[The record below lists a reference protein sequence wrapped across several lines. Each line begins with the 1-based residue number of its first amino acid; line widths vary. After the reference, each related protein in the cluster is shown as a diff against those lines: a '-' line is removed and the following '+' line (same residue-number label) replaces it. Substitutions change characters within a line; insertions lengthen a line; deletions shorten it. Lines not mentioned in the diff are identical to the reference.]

1 MNKHSADSFE
11 KLEEKLGNE
20 KTMISKAQFA
30 SAISDVLTTAL
41 AATVPLGTSIQA
53 CAIAAVETQ
62 RVLDDFFLAGEP
74 EKKTE
79 DIPDTEKD
87 AKYEDLKHLLFTS
100 AAIWSLPS
108 KTVIEDQHTD
118 EIRRSAKQMTLLSLI
133 AEAGLTDEYH
143 EWMREHG
150 YDREQKEEQK

>member
-1 MNKHSADSFE
+1 MNKHIFE

-20 KTMISKAQFA
+20 KRMISKGQLAG
-30 SAISDVLTTAL
+30 AIYDVVTTTL
-41 AATVPLGTSIQA
+41 VATVPIGTSIKA
-53 CAIAAVETQ
+53 CAIAAAETK

-87 AKYEDLKHLLFTS
+87 AKYEDLKHRLFTS

-133 AEAGLTDEYH
+133 SEAGLTDEYR
-143 EWMREHG
+143 EWMRKHG

>member
-1 MNKHSADSFE
+1 MNKHSFE

-20 KTMISKAQFA
+20 KTMISKAQLA
-30 SAISDVLTTAL
+30 SAISDVVTTTL
-41 AATVPLGTSIQA
+41 VATVPIGASIQA
-53 CAIAAVETQ
+53 CAIAAAETK

-79 DIPDTEKD
+79 DVPDTEKD
-87 AKYEDLKHLLFTS
+87 AKKDDLKHLLFEY
-100 AAIWSLPS
+100 AAVWSLPS

-133 AEAGLTDEYH
+133 SEAGLTDEYH
-143 EWMREHG
+143 EWLREK
-150 YDREQKEEQK
+150 DKDE

>member
-1 MNKHSADSFE
+1 MNKHSFE

-20 KTMISKAQFA
+20 KTMISKAQLA
-30 SAISDVLTTAL
+30 SAISDVVTTTL
-41 AATVPLGTSIQA
+41 VATVPIGTSIQA
-53 CAIAAVETQ
+53 CAIAAAETK

-79 DIPDTEKD
+79 DVPDTEKD
-87 AKYEDLKHLLFTS
+87 AKFDDLKHLLFKY

-108 KTVIEDQHTD
+108 KTVIEDQRTA

-133 AEAGLTDEYH
+133 SEAGLTDEYQEWLRENGH
-143 EWMREHG
+143 E
-150 YDREQKEEQK
+150 

>member
-1 MNKHSADSFE
+1 MNKHSFE

-20 KTMISKAQFA
+20 KTMISKAQLA
-30 SAISDVLTTAL
+30 SAIFDVVTKTLV
-41 AATVPLGTSIQA
+41 ATVPIGTSIQA
-53 CAIAAVETQ
+53 CAIAAAETK

-79 DIPDTEKD
+79 DVPDTEKD
-87 AKYEDLKHLLFTS
+87 AKFDDLKHLLFKS

-108 KTVIEDQHTD
+108 KTVIEDQRTA

-133 AEAGLTDEYH
+133 SEAGLTDEYH
-143 EWMREHG
+143 EWLRENG
-150 YDREQKEEQK
+150 YE

>member
-1 MNKHSADSFE
+1 MNKHSFE

-20 KTMISKAQFA
+20 KTMISKAQLA
-30 SAISDVLTTAL
+30 SAISDVVTTTL
-41 AATVPLGTSIQA
+41 VATVPIGTSIQA
-53 CAIAAVETQ
+53 CAIAAAETK

-79 DIPDTEKD
+79 DVPDTEKD
-87 AKYEDLKHLLFTS
+87 AKFDDLKHLLFKY

-108 KTVIEDQHTD
+108 KTVIEDQRTA

-133 AEAGLTDEYH
+133 SEAGLTDEYH
-143 EWMREHG
+143 EWLRENGH
-150 YDREQKEEQK
+150 E

>member
-1 MNKHSADSFE
+1 MNKRSFE

-20 KTMISKAQFA
+20 KTMISKAQLA
-30 SAISDVLTTAL
+30 SAISDVVTTTL
-41 AATVPLGTSIQA
+41 VATVPIGTSIQA
-53 CAIAAVETQ
+53 CAIAAAETK

-79 DIPDTEKD
+79 DVPDTEKD
-87 AKYEDLKHLLFTS
+87 AKFDDLKHLLFKY

-108 KTVIEDQHTD
+108 KTVIEDQRTA

-133 AEAGLTDEYH
+133 SEAGLTDEYH
-143 EWMREHG
+143 EWLRENGH
-150 YDREQKEEQK
+150 E